1 MGKGGRMGV
10 AAQSYATVEVR
21 TEGPI
26 AIVALNR
33 PDVLNAVSLGL
44 LADVQ
49 ALFGAIDDDPDVWVV
64 VLHGNGRA
72 FSVGADLKERAGMTL
87 EEVRRRRRLAPGAY
101 GAVAGCTKPVI
112 GAVHGFAL
120 GGGFEFALCCDLLIA
135 AEGAQFGLP
144 ETRLGVIPA
153 GGGTQRLTRLIGP
166 ARAKELIFTARRFGT
181 DLALDWGIISRAT
194 PPDDLLPTALA
205 LAREMAANA
214 PIGLQQAKKAINA
227 ALDLDLRT
235 GIAFEAEAYQTCLT
249 TADRNEGLA
258 AARERRVPRFTGA

>member
-1 MGKGGRMGV
+1 MGV
-10 AAQSYATVEVR
+10 TEQAFATLEVR

-33 PDVLNAVSLGL
+33 PDALNAVSMGL
-44 LADVQ
+44 LADLQ
-49 ALFGAIDDDPDVWVV
+49 ALFGAIDDDPEVWVV
-64 VLHGNGRA
+64 VLHGNGRS

-87 EEVRRRRRLAPGAY
+87 EEVRRRRRIAPNAY
-101 GAVAGCTKPVI
+101 GAVAGCTKPVV

-120 GGGFEFALCCDLLIA
+120 GGGFELALCCDLLIA
-135 AEGAQFGLP
+135 AEGTQFALP
-144 ETRLGVIPA
+144 ETHLGVIPA

-181 DLALDWGIISRAT
+181 DLALDWGIISRTT
-194 PPDDLLPTALA
+194 PPDDLLPTALE
-205 LAREMAANA
+205 LAREVATNA

-227 ALDLDLRT
+227 ALDLDLRA

-258 AARERRVPRFTGA
+258 AAREKRPPRFIGS